1 MSHGAFSYLPVDMT
15 SHSLES
21 MYLFVYV
28 LGTQSALYISI
39 GRLPICELVLLPL
52 LDSELTVVL

>member
-1 MSHGAFSYLPVDMT
+1 MSHGAFSCLPVDMT
-15 SHSLES
+15 YNSLES

-28 LGTQSALYISI
+28 LGTQSALCISI
-39 GRLPICELVLLPL
+39 GSLPICGLVLLPL